1 MDALAFGRGSSA
13 AAKEV
18 TESQERF
25 FGGGPKAERMS
36 NIGSPGLH
44 VFTSPCICESAGAR
58 VHLVHTFMRL
68 ILVHA
73 KSQRCTGVAEL
84 YRLSDMPVMDEIV
97 RDFKVAPSSFS
108 L

>member
-36 NIGSPGLH
+36 NIGSPGLR
-44 VFTSPCICESAGAR
+44 VFHLR
-58 VHLVHTFMRL
+58 VSVRVQVHGFTL
-68 ILVHA
+68 
-73 KSQRCTGVAEL
+73 CT
-84 YRLSDMPVMDEIV
+84 LSC
-97 RDFKVAPSSFS
+97 A
-108 L
+108 